1 MARRVTSGKA
11 ASALAIRASNDRGKA
26 GAASNYLYINYLY
39 KYFFKKTPRS
49 IRSLPNGSRYFTHRF
64 STLSGRQELYVI
76 DGLSENRVAEG
87 RMHSTKRMD
96 PLNKY
101 PLFLIS

>member
-39 KYFFKKTPRS
+39 KYFFKKDATLYTFIAERQSLFHAQVFNS
-49 IRSLPNGSRYFTHRF
+49 IWQTGAVCY
-64 STLSGRQELYVI
+64 
-76 DGLSENRVAEG
+76 
-87 RMHSTKRMD
+87 
-96 PLNKY
+96 
-101 PLFLIS
+101 